1 MEPLSPIGTL
11 CTGPGLAARLATL
24 GLEYR
29 ILGPLEVM
37 ADGVPAP
44 LGGPRQRAVLA
55 ILLAHANE
63 AVPIG
68 RIIDGVWAEQP
79 PETAENIVQG
89 YVSQLRK
96 ALGRDVIGTRGRGYA
111 ITVADEAL
119 DLRRFERHLRLG
131 EDALADDRPGDAAA
145 ELRAALALWRGPA
158 LSDLAGEPCARP
170 IAARVDELRLV
181 ALERTLEADLARG
194 RQREVVAELAA
205 LIAEHPLR
213 ERFRALQMLA
223 LYRCGRQADALEAF
237 RAARA
242 TLIEE
247 LGIEPGAALRD
258 LERRILEHD
267 PSLEPTE
274 TAPQPIGPDGRR
286 VLTAVLST
294 ASLPLLVALSD
305 SLAHGDEREVVLA
318 TTVTSAGDLTAATRT
333 LADAQ
338 AELDR
343 SGATAR
349 TAAFTSITPGDDLA
363 RLAAEQ
369 DVELLVVD
377 APSGLL
383 EDARLLRLLEKAPCD
398 VAIAV
403 GERAPG
409 PGAVLVPFSGAEH
422 DWAAIELGAWLARS
436 RGRPLEL
443 AGASI
448 GEGGRDA
455 SRMLASASLAIQR
468 ALGMA
473 AEPLIVPPSP
483 AALVEVARS
492 RAIVVVGLTER
503 WRVEGLGR
511 ARTAL
516 AVEPGVTTV
525 LVRRGL
531 RPGGL
536 APRESHTRFT
546 WTIAAG

>member
-1 MEPLSPIGTL
+1 
-11 CTGPGLAARLATL
+11 L

-29 ILGPLEVM
+29 ILGPLEVV
-37 ADGVPAP
+37 ADGAPAP

-68 RIIDGVWAEQP
+68 RIIDGVWGEQP

-111 ITVADEAL
+111 ITVADETL
-119 DLRRFERHLRLG
+119 DLRRFERHLRVG
-131 EDALADDRPGDAAA
+131 EDALADDRPAAAAA
-145 ELRAALALWRGPA
+145 ELRAALGLWRGPA

-194 RQREVVAELAA
+194 RHREAVAELAA

-223 LYRCGRQADALEAF
+223 LYRCGRQADALDAF

-242 TLIEE
+242 TLVEE

-267 PSLEPTE
+267 PTLDPT
-274 TAPQPIGPDGRR
+274 TSTTPQAIAPDGRR
-286 VLTAVLST
+286 VLTALLST

-318 TTVTSAGDLTAATRT
+318 TTVTGAGDLTEATRT
-333 LADAQ
+333 LAEAQ
-338 AELDR
+338 AGLDAN
-343 SGATAR
+343 GATAR
-349 TAAFTSITPGDDLA
+349 AAAFTSITPGDDLA

-369 DVELLVVD
+369 DVELLLVD
-377 APSGLL
+377 APARLL
-383 EDARLLRLLEKAPCD
+383 EDARLLTLLEKAPCD

-436 RGRPLEL
+436 RGCPLEL

-468 ALGMA
+468 ALGIPA
-473 AEPLIVPPSP
+473 DPLIVAPSP

-503 WRVEGLGR
+503 WRGEGLGR

-546 WTIAAG
+546 WTIAVG